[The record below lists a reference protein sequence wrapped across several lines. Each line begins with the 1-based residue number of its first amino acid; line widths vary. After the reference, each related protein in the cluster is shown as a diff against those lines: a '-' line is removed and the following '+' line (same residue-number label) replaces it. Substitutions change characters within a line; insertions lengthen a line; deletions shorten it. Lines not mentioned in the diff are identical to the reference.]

1 MEEEKAQKKIAETK
15 KRAQEIIALKAR
27 NEQALRERLEKA
39 NDGGEEIHMN
49 KDRAS
54 KQRQDL
60 RIGAA
65 QAQEQLAKEKRDM
78 VLLCRRERQEAEM
91 AIQRQRE
98 QNMQHAH
105 ECKEAIKA
113 HESAM
118 QRALQQKKLER
129 NEAARRELDQKVL
142 EEEEQRTLAEAQV
155 RKMEQEEAYLIDQLQ
170 KTQEAQRL
178 AYDDLEGALNY
189 SIGDK
194 FERPQ
199 NKP

>member
-1 MEEEKAQKKIAETK
+1 
-15 KRAQEIIALKAR
+15 
-27 NEQALRERLEKA
+27 
-39 NDGGEEIHMN
+39 
-49 KDRAS
+49 
-54 KQRQDL
+54 
-60 RIGAA
+60 
-65 QAQEQLAKEKRDM
+65 M

-129 NEAARRELDQKVL
+129 NEAARRELDQRVL